1 MKEER
6 REIIKNMFRTKG
18 EVKLKELEERFPGC
32 SSMTLRRDII
42 SLEEEGLVKRTRGG
56 AVAMHNL
63 MIVTEAAYHKRA
75 AANVEAKEEIA
86 RKAAAFFEQGCSL
99 FIDAGSTMMYL
110 AEKIPDE
117 YCSVTTSGVNVSLEL
132 MKKKYPIIT
141 LLGGQ
146 LNKSSL
152 SVAGVNSTEYLS
164 QINIDIAFMASSGC
178 TFESGF
184 TCGTYTECGIKK
196 EVIKNARKKIVLMD
210 YSKFGKNMPF
220 TFAGF
225 DDVDVVI
232 SDSNMDPEMAEGIRM
247 RGVELL

>member
-18 EVKLKELEERFPGC
+18 EVKLKELEERFPNC

-63 MIVTEAAYHKRA
+63 MIVTEVAYHKRA
-75 AANVEAKEEIA
+75 AANVSAKEEIA
-86 RKAAAFFEQGCSL
+86 AKAAKLFEQGCSL

-110 AEKIPDE
+110 AEQLPDE
-117 YCSVTTSGVNVSLEL
+117 YCSITTSGVNVSLEL
-132 MKKKYPIIT
+132 MKKQYPIIT

-152 SVAGVNSTEYLS
+152 SVAGVNSTEYLT

-178 TFESGF
+178 TTESGF

-196 EVIKNARKKIVLMD
+196 AVIKCARKKIVLMD
-210 YSKFGKNMPF
+210 STKFGKNMPF
-220 TFAGF
+220 TFANF
-225 DDVDVVI
+225 DEVDTVI
-232 SDSNMDPEMAEGIRM
+232 TDSGIDPEMAKCIRDSGI
-247 RGVELL
+247 ELL